1 MSKALEALIDEILT
15 SEEVIQFKKLESL
28 VLNNP
33 KIKDILD
40 HLHNVEKQ
48 AINAR
53 ELGLENTYL
62 AYKKEY
68 DDIIKN
74 FEDDVLISSYIN
86 AKIEVNNIIEMVKN
100 IIENEINKAIN
111 N

>member
-1 MSKALEALIDEILT
+1 MSKALEALIEEILT

-86 AKIEVNNIIEMVKN
+86 QTIVTNDNTTIQII
-100 IIENEINKAIN
+100 
-111 N
+111 

>member
-1 MSKALEALIDEILT
+1 MNNSLNSLIEEIVT
-15 SEEVIQFKKLESL
+15 SDEVIEFRRLENL

-33 KIKDILD
+33 KIKEILD
-40 HLHNVEKQ
+40 HLHMVEKQ
-48 AINAR
+48 AVNAR
-53 ELGLENTYL
+53 ELGLENAYL

-74 FEDDVLISSYIN
+74 IQDDVLISSYLN
-86 AKIEVNNIIEMVKN
+86 AKIEVNNMIEMVKN

-111 N
+111 D

>member
-15 SEEVIQFKKLESL
+15 SEEVIQFKNLESL

-86 AKIEVNNIIEMVKN
+86 AKIEVNNIIEMVKK

>member
-1 MSKALEALIDEILT
+1 MSKALDSLIEEILT
-15 SEEVIQFKKLESL
+15 SKEVIEFKRLEQL

-33 KIKDILD
+33 RIKEIID
-40 HLHNVEKQ
+40 HLHDVEKQ

-68 DDIIKN
+68 DEIIQ
-74 FEDDVLISSYIN
+74 EIQDDVLISSYLN
-86 AKIEVNNIIEMVKN
+86 AKTEVNEIIEMVKN
-100 IIENEINKAIN
+100 TIECQLNRAIN
-111 N
+111 D

>member
-1 MSKALEALIDEILT
+1 MSKALEALIEEILT